1 MTPGPRAR
9 AARRLSKDLLV
20 SNAGLWA
27 ELAAHP
33 WLADLADGTLPEEAF
48 IRWAQQ
54 RRRLAGSLRQAV
66 LVMRS
71 CDPPRSL
78 DHWLARLLDEAIAE
92 PGLLREIL
100 ERASGP
106 VRAEALP
113 ACLGY
118 GSYLW
123 CCAASGLAEGT
134 AALYAMRRARLDMSA
149 ALPAALP
156 PGNARQGWERHW
168 DPEASRKLA
177 AGLARCLDQI
187 AGRAGPWQVQRA
199 QSAFTTVVRWEYAL
213 LTACYRDE
221 RWPV

>member
-1 MTPGPRAR
+1 MTASPRAR
-9 AARRLSKDLLV
+9 AAGRLSRALLV
-20 SNAGLWA
+20 SNARLWA
-27 ELAAHP
+27 ELVAHP
-33 WLADLADGTLPEEAF
+33 WLAELADGTLPEEAF

-54 RRRLAGSLRQAV
+54 QRRLAGSLRQAI

-78 DHWLARLLDEAIAE
+78 DHWLTRLLEDATRE

-100 ERASGP
+100 MRAGAP

-134 AALYAMRRARLDMSA
+134 AALYAVRRARLDMFA
-149 ALPAALP
+149 ALPAVLP
-156 PGNARQGWERHW
+156 LADPRHAWERHW
-168 DPEASRKLA
+168 DPETSGKMA
-177 AGLARCLDQI
+177 AGLARCLDQL
-187 AGRAGPWQVQRA
+187 AGRAGPWQVQRV
-199 QSAFTTVVRWEYAL
+199 QSVFTAIARWEYLL
-213 LTACYRDE
+213 LTACYHDE
-221 RWPV
+221 RWPA